1 MDSIIFDVDGTL
13 WNSTEIDAQAWTEY
27 LHNVEHKDITI
38 TAQRLQEL
46 FGKPMSEIAALV
58 FPEESPEEQLRL
70 MDACCEA
77 EHQALLETCAPLY
90 EDLEIMLQAL
100 SPKYPLYIV
109 SNCQAGYI
117 ELFLESSGFGKYFKG
132 HLCFGDTGL
141 EKHETILKLMET
153 YNLKDTIYV
162 GDTMGDYLS
171 CKKAGIPFVF
181 ASYGFGEVSDPDYR
195 IDKPM
200 DLVSLFV
207 QD

>member
-1 MDSIIFDVDGTL
+1 
-13 WNSTEIDAQAWTEY
+13 
-27 LHNVEHKDITI
+27 
-38 TAQRLQEL
+38 
-46 FGKPMSEIAALV
+46 
-58 FPEESPEEQLRL
+58 
-70 MDACCEA
+70 
-77 EHQALLETCAPLY
+77 
-90 EDLEIMLQAL
+90 
-100 SPKYPLYIV
+100 
-109 SNCQAGYI
+109 
-117 ELFLESSGFGKYFKG
+117 
-132 HLCFGDTGL
+132 
-141 EKHETILKLMET
+141 MET